1 MTQTSPP
8 QNHFKDTR
16 EQLNA
21 IRNEMNAVH
30 VRGVELNTIAKD
42 RGLTRFH
49 DAEGCMTCRGR
60 GWVVTWDTM
69 DYLCG
74 SAADYGDCT
83 NKSCTPETRKA
94 SGFYPENSR
103 YDHNRGDLWSNL
115 QELTAPEQDEYA
127 NLNPQMEDLNKKY
140 RDAETAAQPAKG
152 KVVEVIFKS
161 RSRNSAPVGAK
172 GKVFWYG
179 VNDWGT
185 VKVGFLD
192 PDGNKF
198 WTTEKCVKV
207 ISQKAGKEYSI
218 DYADQYPLLCKVVR
232 KSNKAICVMTPGQ
245 SPFSGGEWIPWS
257 QILNADQVREQ
268 IGTAD
273 SKLLKD
279 GKPATV
285 MAATVASQEEGLH
298 S

>member
-1 MTQTSPP
+1 MPKPSSI
-8 QNHFKDTR
+8 QNHYKDTR

-21 IRNEMNAVH
+21 IRDEMNAVH
-30 VRGVELNTIAKD
+30 DRGVELNVTAKG
-42 RGLTRFH
+42 RALTRFH
-49 DAEGCMTCRGR
+49 DAEGCMTCHGR

-69 DYLCG
+69 DFLDG
-74 SAADYGDCT
+74 SAADYGDCPSE
-83 NKSCTPETRKA
+83 SCTTESRKT
-94 SGFYPENSR
+94 SGYYPENTR
-103 YDHNRGDLWSNL
+103 YDHNRGALWSNL
-115 QELTAPEQDEYA
+115 QDLTVSEQDEYSS
-127 NLNPQMEDLNKKY
+127 LNPQMEKLNQKY
-140 RDAETAAQPAKG
+140 RDTELAAQPAKG

-161 RSRNSAPVGAK
+161 RSRNSAPIGAK

-192 PDGNKF
+192 PDGNKY

-207 ISQKAGKEYSI
+207 ISQKAGKEYNV

-245 SPFSGGEWIPWS
+245 TPFSHGEWIPWS

-268 IGTAD
+268 IGN
-273 SKLLKD
+273 KLLKD
-279 GKPATV
+279 GRPATV
-285 MAATVASQEEGLH
+285 MIPPWLAKKKGYLRD
-298 S
+298 